1 MMQVFLDILSSRWMD
16 GDRVS
21 RRGKER
27 NFLEEGETKE
37 KNEGRD
43 VVQRRIAFA
52 RRQRERTGVDSP
64 RIAKQEIRIGRFL
77 RKSGGTKLE
86 NAATGRGLTRPGQ

>member
-1 MMQVFLDILSSRWMD
+1 MEI
-16 GDRVS
+16 
-21 RRGKER
+21 E
-27 NFLEEGETKE
+27 FLEEGKKGTFSKEVKQKRRMRGETWSKGP
-37 KNEGRD
+37 K
-43 VVQRRIAFA
+43 RIAFA

-86 NAATGRGLTRPGQ
+86 NAATGRDLTRPGQ

>member
-1 MMQVFLDILSSRWMD
+1 MD

-27 NFLEEGETKE
+27 NFLEGGETKE

-86 NAATGRGLTRPGQ
+86 NAATGRDLTRPGQ